1 MIGASDMKFLNITR
15 HKFIF
20 YPLFILMIVCLL
32 FTIILLSTGNVGRAG
47 LPFVF
52 SFVSAAFF
60 VKGTERWK
68 GSAFTFWVFAFLAA
82 AMYFP
87 WLFTN
92 WGGFNTKHLVLPLIM
107 LIMFGMGTKLS
118 ISDFIKEFKHPKG
131 IIIGTVLVYTIMPLA
146 GFILTRFFSLDPAV
160 AVGVILIGCCPGG
173 VASNVMTYLANGNVA
188 LSVTITTFATLIS
201 PIATPLLMQLLAGEL
216 LEVSFLA
223 MMLTILKII
232 IAPIVLGLIL
242 NRILRDKRKWLDK
255 ILPYFSMIA
264 IIFFVTI
271 VVAHNRDQLIV
282 VGLVLLLISVI
293 HNFLGLSLGYWFS
306 KLMGMNERDCRTISL
321 EVGLKNGGLGMGLA
335 LDALKSPAASFAP
348 IVFGKWMNIAGSAL
362 ANYWREK
369 PAGKEKVASKSILN

>member
-1 MIGASDMKFLNITR
+1 MKFLTTTGL
-15 HKFIF
+15 KFIF
-20 YPLFILMIVCLL
+20 YSLFILMIVCLL
-32 FTIILLSTGNVGRAG
+32 LTIILLSTGNIARSG

-52 SFVSAAFF
+52 SFVFAALS
-60 VKGTERWK
+60 VRGTERWK

-92 WGGFNTKHLVLPLIM
+92 WFGFNTKHLVLPLIM

-118 ISDFIKEFKHPKG
+118 ISDFIKEFEHPKG
-131 IIIGTVLVYTIMPLA
+131 IIVGTVLAYTIMPLA
-146 GFILTRFFSLDPAV
+146 GLILTKFFSLDPAI
-160 AVGVILIGCCPGG
+160 AVGVVLIGSCPGG

-216 LEVSFLA
+216 LDVSFSD
-223 MMLTILKII
+223 MMFTILKII
-232 IAPIVLGLIL
+232 IAPIVLGLIVNKL
-242 NRILRDKRKWLDK
+242 LRDKKKWLDK

-271 VVAHNRDQLIV
+271 VVAHYRDQLVV

-306 KLMGMNERDCRTISL
+306 KLIGMNERDCRTISM

-369 PAGKEKVASKSILN
+369 PADKTNPELEG

>member
-1 MIGASDMKFLNITR
+1 MRFLTVTKRKI
-15 HKFIF
+15 IF
-20 YPLFILMIVCLL
+20 YPLFFFMVICLVATVVL
-32 FTIILLSTGNVGRAG
+32 ISTGNIARAG
-47 LPFVF
+47 IPFVF
-52 SFVSAAFF
+52 SFVSGAFF
-60 VKGTERWK
+60 VMGTERWK

-92 WGGFNTKHLVLPLIM
+92 WLGFNTKHLVLPLIM

-118 ISDFIKEFKHPKG
+118 IGDFIREFKRPKG
-131 IIIGTVLVYTIMPLA
+131 IIIGTLLVYTIMPVV
-146 GFILTRFFSLDPAV
+146 GWILTKFFTLDPAV

-216 LEVSFLA
+216 LEVSLLA
-223 MMLTILKII
+223 MMTTILKII
-232 IAPIVLGLIL
+232 IAPIVLGLIVNKL
-242 NRILRDKRKWLDK
+242 LREKKKWLNK
-255 ILPYFSMIA
+255 ILPYFSMVA
-264 IIFFVTI
+264 IILFVTI
-271 VVAHNRDQLIV
+271 VVAHYRDQLIV
-282 VGLVLLLISVI
+282 VGLILLFISVI
-293 HNFLGLSLGYWFS
+293 HNFLGLSFGYWFS
-306 KLMGMNERDCRTISL
+306 KLLGMNERDCRTISI

-369 PAGKEKVASKSILN
+369 PAKS

>member
-1 MIGASDMKFLNITR
+1 MKFLTATGR
-15 HKFIF
+15 KFIF
-20 YPLFILMIVCLL
+20 YPLFVLIIICLL
-32 FTIILLSTGNVGRAG
+32 FTIVLVSTGNIARAG

-52 SFVSAAFF
+52 SFVFAALF
-60 VKGTERWK
+60 VRENKRWR

-92 WGGFNTKHLVLPLIM
+92 WVGFNTKHLVLPLIM

-131 IIIGTVLVYTIMPLA
+131 IVIGTVLGYTIMPLA
-146 GFILTRFFSLDPAV
+146 GLLLTKFFSLDPAV
-160 AVGVILIGCCPGG
+160 AVGVILIGSCPGG

-201 PIATPLLMQLLAGEL
+201 PIATPLLMHLLAGEL
-216 LEVSFLA
+216 LDVSFSA
-223 MMLTILKII
+223 MMFTILKII
-232 IAPIVLGLIL
+232 IAPVVLGLIVNKL
-242 NRILRDKRKWLDK
+242 LRDKRKLLDK

-271 VVAHNRDQLIV
+271 VVAHYRDQLVI
-282 VGLVLLLISVI
+282 VGLILLLISVI
-293 HNFLGLSLGYWFS
+293 HNSLGLTLGYWLS
-306 KLMGMNERDCRTISL
+306 KLSGMNERDCRTISI

-348 IVFGKWMNIAGSAL
+348 IVFGKWMNIAGSAI
-362 ANYWREK
+362 ANYWRER
-369 PAGKEKVASKSILN
+369 PAEM